1 LTRPFD
7 KHLDSDELDSL
18 VSLQGASVPG
28 SVQLSETALRE
39 AQRHVESCQDCSR
52 KLQRH
57 QFVHGEISRMRVPNP
72 SLPTPECM
80 GDAEW
85 LEVAAGL
92 LPEAKTRELM
102 KHAAQCG
109 HCGPLLKNA
118 AESLVDEATPS
129 EEALL
134 ESLQSARPEW
144 RKNMAATLRDSV
156 RNQQPASSWWRAVF
170 AWPAPAYAVA
180 GIVAVA
186 VVAWI
191 GVRALHPSSAEQ
203 LLAQAY
209 SEHRTLEVRIPGAK
223 YAPVQA
229 QRGTERSDFDKPQ
242 SLLKAEELIG
252 ENLRRLPN
260 DPTWL
265 QAKARADLLD
275 GNYDSAIK
283 TLRRALEAQPNS
295 SQLLA
300 DLGAAYFVRAKSAE
314 RPIDYGNAID
324 VLGKALAESPDDR
337 VALFNRALACEQMF
351 LYAQAVD
358 DWEHYL
364 RLDPQGE
371 WADDARRRL
380 TALKQKLQQH
390 EQSQA
395 EPLLTPTEI
404 NRDINDYVLRD
415 KIDDRIEEYLHAG
428 ITAWLPRAFLVSAS
442 AGESRKSR
450 AALWVLAEILR
461 QRHDDSWLA
470 DLLNHSTGAQFSGGL
485 EALSAA
491 LKANDRGDYS
501 TAQNSAHRATQL
513 FRAAANPAA
522 ELRAQAEEVYS
533 SHLLWEGKGCISLL
547 RSMEEPLRRS
557 SYGWLRAQMSLERSN
572 CADLV
577 GDEGTY
583 QHSIG
588 EGMREA
594 QTHRY
599 TSLFLRGLGFQALS
613 AASIGD
619 SSSDFS
625 LVSKGLALFWSG
637 QVDLMKGY
645 NLYYDLDTAAD
656 NLHLPDFQVV
666 LWREATA
673 LIDRHPDVLL
683 RAMAHRWYGN
693 AAYLANKTGLASAE
707 FSKASALFASSPQ
720 TAATTRDH
728 MDAEVWLANIEI
740 RQGDVEQATTRL
752 QRVKSILDSAPSFD
766 PEVGYYSAQA
776 EIAMGKADSE
786 ATESALRSAIFL
798 AEWALSSFPS
808 ESARHQWADQTR
820 GAYRDLVEW
829 QLRQGDANS
838 ALELWEWYRGAE
850 FRATD
855 HASLRLPEDTEI
867 STPPDARD
875 APPLPSPNVVANR
888 LPLLSD
894 ETVVAYGTFPDGIAV
909 WTYDD
914 RGVFSRWVPTSL
926 SPVHDL
932 ALRAQRLCSD
942 PSSDLDTLRTTTQE
956 LYKLL
961 IAPVEER
968 LVPGRTVVFEPDD
981 FLATIPWE
989 ALVDPSAHYL
999 AERFTVVVAPG
1010 LYRMMHLRSAAA
1022 ITGGSPALIVSVPAA
1037 PAEGLIPL
1045 ADADGEALEVA
1056 DRFHSA
1062 HWLQGSNATLAAIRR
1077 EIRGAAVF
1085 HFAGH
1090 AIASPQRSGLVLAE
1104 LDPATHRSR
1113 LVAAESL
1120 TSGEAADLQL
1130 AVLSACHTDVEVQ
1143 VAGTGTESLAQFL
1156 LGAGVP
1162 HVVASRW
1169 NVDSRETA
1177 EFMKQ
1182 FYSRLLGGSDVAS
1195 AIRAARLA
1203 LVSNSASA
1211 HPYYWAAFELQG
1223 TK

>member
-1 LTRPFD
+1 LTRPLER
-7 KHLDSDELDSL
+7 HLDSDELDAL
-18 VSLQGASVPG
+18 VSSQETGV
-28 SVQLSETALRE
+28 SEQAIKE
-39 AQRHVESCQDCSR
+39 AERHVESCQDCHR
-52 KLQRH
+52 KVQ
-57 QFVHGEISRMRVPNP
+57 VHKSVQSEILRMGGSSDMP
-72 SLPTPECM
+72 SGSNCVADT
-80 GDAEW
+80 EW
-85 LEVAAGL
+85 LNVAAGL

-109 HCGPLLKNA
+109 HCGPLLRTA
-118 AESLVDEATPS
+118 VETLSDEATPD
-129 EEALL
+129 EETLVT
-134 ESLQSARPEW
+134 SLRSARPEW
-144 RKNMAATLRDSV
+144 QGRMAETLRATAKPRPTKEKRTSWLGGF
-156 RNQQPASSWWRAVF
+156 SSWRQSAFV
-170 AWPAPAYAVA
+170 VA
-180 GIVAVA
+180 TVALIVAA
-186 VVAWI
+186 GWFGA
-191 GVRALHPSSAEQ
+191 RMLYPRSPEK

-209 SEHRTLEVRIPGAK
+209 TERRTLEVRVPGAK
-223 YAPVQA
+223 YAPLRV
-229 QRGTERSDFDKPQ
+229 ERSNGGSDVDKPE

-252 ENLRRLPN
+252 ENLRKLPN

-283 TLRRALEAQPNS
+283 TLQRALEAQPDS
-295 SQLLA
+295 PQLLA
-300 DLGAAYFVRAKSAE
+300 DLGAAYFVRARSAE

-324 VLGKALAESPDDR
+324 SLGKALAKSPDDP

-351 LYAQAVD
+351 LYTQAVD

-371 WADDARRRL
+371 WADEARRRL

-390 EQSQA
+390 ARSEA
-395 EPLLTPTEI
+395 ESLLTPAEI
-404 NRDINDYVLRD
+404 ANSDINDAGLRD
-415 KIDDRIEEYLHAG
+415 KIDARVEEYLHVA
-428 ITAWLPRAFLVSAS
+428 ITEWLPQTFPLSAF
-442 AGESRKSR
+442 AGASRKSQT
-450 AALWVLAEILR
+450 ALLLLAEILR

-470 DLLNHSTGAQFSGGL
+470 DLLSNSTDAPFPGAL
-485 EALSAA
+485 EALSVA
-491 LKANDRGDYS
+491 LKADERGDYS
-501 TAQNSAHRATQL
+501 AARNSAHRAAQL
-513 FRAAANPAA
+513 FRAGANPAG

-533 SHLLWEGKGCISLL
+533 NHLLWEGKRCISLL
-547 RSMEEPLRRS
+547 DSMDERLRRTD
-557 SYGWLRAQMSLERSN
+557 YAWVRAQMSLERSN
-572 CADLV
+572 CADLL

-583 QHSIG
+583 QNSIG
-588 EGMREA
+588 EGLREA
-594 QTHRY
+594 QTHY
-599 TSLFLRGLGFQALS
+599 YPSLFLRGLGFQALS

-637 QVDLMKGY
+637 RVDLMKGY

-656 NLHLPDFQVV
+656 NLHLQDFQVV

-693 AAYLANKTGLASAE
+693 AAYVANMTGLASAE
-707 FSKASALFASSPQ
+707 FSKASELFAASPQ
-720 TAATTRDH
+720 TVATTRDH

-740 RQGDVEQATTRL
+740 RQGDVEQAATRL
-752 QRVKSILDSAPSFD
+752 QRVKSILDGAPSFD
-766 PEVGYYSAQA
+766 PEIGYYSAQA
-776 EIAMGKADSE
+776 EIAMRKADS
-786 ATESALRSAIFL
+786 ATTESALRSAIFL
-798 AEWALSSFPS
+798 AEWALNSFPS
-808 ESARHQWADQTR
+808 ERARHQWADQTR
-820 GAYRDLVEW
+820 KAYRDVVEW
-829 QLRQGDANS
+829 KLRQGDANS

-850 FRATD
+850 FRATE
-855 HASLRLPEDTEI
+855 HQYLRPSKDTEI
-867 STPPDARD
+867 STPPDPRD
-875 APPLPSPNVVANR
+875 PPPLPSPNVVANR
-888 LPLLSD
+888 LHLVSD

-926 SPVHDL
+926 SPVRDL

-1010 LYRMMHLRSAAA
+1010 LYRVMHLRPAAA
-1022 ITGGSPALIVSVPAA
+1022 ITEEAPALIVSVPAA
-1037 PAEGLIPL
+1037 PAEGLTPL
-1045 ADADGEALEVA
+1045 ADADGEARAVA
-1056 DRFHSA
+1056 DGFHSA
-1062 HWLQGSNATLAAIRR
+1062 NWLQGSNATLAAIRR

-1090 AIASPQRSGLVLAE
+1090 AVASPQRSGLVLAE
-1104 LDPATHRSR
+1104 VDPATQRSR

-1120 TSGEAADLQL
+1120 TSAETADLQL
-1130 AVLSACHTDVEVQ
+1130 AVLSACHTDVEIQ
-1143 VAGTGTESLAQFL
+1143 VGSTGTESLTQSL

-1162 HVVASRW
+1162 HVVASNW
-1169 NVDSRETA
+1169 NIDSRETA

-1182 FYSRLLGGSDVAS
+1182 FYSHLLAGSDVAS

-1203 LVSNSASA
+1203 LASRPTFG